1 MSRRSK
7 PAKRV
12 PLADPVYNSVD
23 ISKFINRIM
32 RRGKKSLAEKIFY
45 ATLAKIEERTGEKSL
60 EVFQKALTNATPLL
74 EVKARRIGG
83 STYQVP
89 IEVKADRGFALS
101 SSWLIESA
109 KKRSGKSFIDKLTNE
124 LIDASN
130 GQGLLAKNVKTPT
143 KWLKQTKLLLITDIN
158 IVILKKYLLATRRYF
173 LLLKYI
179 F

>member
-7 PAKRV
+7 PAKRI

-45 ATLAKIEERTGEKSL
+45 ATMEKIKERTNEDPI
-60 EVFQKALTNATPLL
+60 EIFQKAMTNATPLL

-109 KKRSGKSFIDKLTNE
+109 KKRGGKSFIEKLTNE

-130 GQGLLAKNVKTPT
+130 GQGSAC
-143 KWLKQTKLLLITDIN
+143 
-158 IVILKKYLLATRRYF
+158 KKREDTHKMAEANKAFAHYRY
-173 LLLKYI
+173 
-179 F
+179 

>member
-45 ATLAKIEERTGEKSL
+45 ATLNRIEERTGEKSL
-60 EVFQKALTNATPLL
+60 DIFQKAMTNATPLL

-89 IEVKADRGFALS
+89 IEVKADRGFALA

-109 KKRSGKSFIDKLTNE
+109 KKRGGKSFIDKLTNE

-130 GQGLLAKNVKTPT
+130 GAGSAC
-143 KWLKQTKLLLITDIN
+143 
-158 IVILKKYLLATRRYF
+158 KKREDTHKMAEANKAFAHYRF
-173 LLLKYI
+173 
-179 F
+179 